1 VHTCAVAC
9 LHASVCAHRGCSWTV
24 CAIGTWH
31 GPGRGTNAWC
41 CPLDSSQRASPP
53 LQCVRARAT
62 GPLCG
67 ALRSERPW
75 ALVRLNAPT
84 SPYHSIGCGR
94 DAPMRRTPDAELCT
108 PTNTCVWSEPA
119 RGGAE
124 AAEDACKRDAATTP
138 AAAPLCMPGPR
149 PQRISGDIP
158 DISGSMQPARPNSQE
173 DPRTSTLAPFVRP
186 ESLERGQ
193 WRAACTSALLLERE
207 RR

>member
-1 VHTCAVAC
+1 MHTCAVAC

-108 PTNTCVWSEPA
+108 PTNTCVWSEPGWERRRRRSDRRCMLRIEIPLSGTRKRLRTRASADCFRKHAWAETGRAISPTSLPLVSTSEAWESRLSRSAQA
-119 RGGAE
+119 RGQS
-124 AAEDACKRDAATTP
+124 
-138 AAAPLCMPGPR
+138 
-149 PQRISGDIP
+149 QR
-158 DISGSMQPARPNSQE
+158 AVC
-173 DPRTSTLAPFVRP
+173 L
-186 ESLERGQ
+186 
-193 WRAACTSALLLERE
+193 
-207 RR
+207 